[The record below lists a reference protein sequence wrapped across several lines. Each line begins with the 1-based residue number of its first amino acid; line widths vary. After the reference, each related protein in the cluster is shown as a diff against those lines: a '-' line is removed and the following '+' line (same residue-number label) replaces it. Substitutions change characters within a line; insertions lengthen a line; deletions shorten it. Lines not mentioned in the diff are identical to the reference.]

1 MIFDT
6 VLLTFSKSW
15 VGEASTAH
23 PVPICAT
30 SYQRIHTKQGPIL
43 SDILFQKVKSALLL
57 SKNSFQVVVL
67 TIRETIPTSK
77 SQQFQQYI
85 MLSEN
90 SFLAVIINA
99 VWEFTQNS
107 VNTVREES
115 WRNSEMAKITK
126 TNNANFCR
134 S

>member
-15 VGEASTAH
+15 VWEASTAH

-99 VWEFTQNS
+99 V
-107 VNTVREES
+107 
-115 WRNSEMAKITK
+115 
-126 TNNANFCR
+126 
-134 S
+134 

>member
-30 SYQRIHTKQGPIL
+30 SYQRIHTKQGPVL

-57 SKNSFQVVVL
+57 KNSFQVVVL
-67 TIRETIPTSK
+67 AIRETIPTSK

-99 VWEFTQNS
+99 
-107 VNTVREES
+107 
-115 WRNSEMAKITK
+115 I
-126 TNNANFCR
+126 
-134 S
+134 

>member
-57 SKNSFQVVVL
+57 KNSFQVVVL
-67 TIRETIPTSK
+67 AIRETIPTSK

-99 VWEFTQNS
+99 V
-107 VNTVREES
+107 
-115 WRNSEMAKITK
+115 
-126 TNNANFCR
+126 
-134 S
+134 

>member
-1 MIFDT
+1 MIFGT
-6 VLLTFSKSW
+6 VLLTFSKNW
-15 VGEASTAH
+15 VGEGSRAH

-30 SYQRIHTKQGPIL
+30 SYQRIHTKQGPVL

-57 SKNSFQVVVL
+57 KNSFQVVVL
-67 TIRETIPTSK
+67 AIRETIPTSK

-99 VWEFTQNS
+99 IWEFTQNS